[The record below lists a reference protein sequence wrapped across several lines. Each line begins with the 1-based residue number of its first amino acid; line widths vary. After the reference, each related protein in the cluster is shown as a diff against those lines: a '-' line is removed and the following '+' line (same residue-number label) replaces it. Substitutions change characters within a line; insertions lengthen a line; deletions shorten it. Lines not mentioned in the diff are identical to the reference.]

1 MHNNDIIPRLDDTHY
16 MYIRTYIE
24 SMVTHVT
31 STWPSRPDYWNI
43 VTLFDSDESRETEI
57 TRVIEISL
65 GMINE

>member
-1 MHNNDIIPRLDDTHY
+1 MI
-16 MYIRTYIE
+16 
-24 SMVTHVT
+24 THVT

-43 VTLFDSDESRETEI
+43 VTLFDCDSDESRETEI